1 MAGPRARAERNSELH
16 GSYDVA
22 MASAPETDGRRTAAA
37 ARRRAR
43 EQEIIAA
50 TRGLF
55 DARGVRDA
63 QIEDIAKAVGI
74 NRAIVYRHFTGKE
87 ELFALTLV
95 EYLDE
100 LRLSLAEAV
109 DASDEPAEQL
119 RALVSAFV
127 EYGVAHPAFVDCAQT
142 IMRRSGPDLLDE
154 ISESA
159 LFRLG
164 RSISGCLS
172 LLTQVLE
179 DGVEAGVFRVED
191 PVLLANTLYASA
203 LGALQ
208 LARVGI
214 LVKEV
219 APGIPTVGT
228 ISPDQ
233 VRDFV
238 ITSALAF
245 ARQ

>member
-1 MAGPRARAERNSELH
+1 MTT
-16 GSYDVA
+16 
-22 MASAPETDGRRTAAA
+22 APETDGRRTAAA

-43 EQEIIAA
+43 EKEIIAA

-55 DARGVRDA
+55 DKRGVRDA

-95 EYLDE
+95 GYLDE
-100 LRLSLAEAV
+100 LRGALSAATET
-109 DASDEPAEQL
+109 SDDPEQQL
-119 RALVSAFV
+119 TALVTAFV

-142 IMRRSGPDLLDE
+142 IMRRTGPDLLDE
-154 ISESA
+154 MSESA

-164 RSISGCLS
+164 RGISNCLAV
-172 LLTQVLE
+172 LTQVLE
-179 DGVEAGVFRVED
+179 HGVETGAFRVED
-191 PVLLANTLYASA
+191 PVLLANTLYASG

-214 LVKEV
+214 LVKEA

-228 ISPDQ
+228 ISPEQ
-233 VRDFV
+233 VRDYLV
-238 ITSALAF
+238 ASALAL
-245 ARQ
+245 ATR

>member
-1 MAGPRARAERNSELH
+1 MTT
-16 GSYDVA
+16 
-22 MASAPETDGRRTAAA
+22 APQSDGRRTAAA

-43 EQEIIAA
+43 EKDIIAA

-55 DARGVRDA
+55 DQRGVRDA

-95 EYLDE
+95 GYLDE
-100 LRLSLAEAV
+100 LRDDLAAAIETADDAEA
-109 DASDEPAEQL
+109 QL
-119 RALVSAFV
+119 TALVTAFV
-127 EYGVAHPAFVDCAQT
+127 AYGVAHPAFVDCAQT
-142 IMRRSGPDLLDE
+142 LMRRTGPDLLDE
-154 ISESA
+154 MSESA

-164 RSISGCLS
+164 RGISGCLAV
-172 LLTQVLE
+172 LTQVLE
-179 DGVEAGVFRVED
+179 HGVETGAFRVED
-191 PVLLANTLYASA
+191 PVLLANTLYASG

-214 LVKEV
+214 LVKEA

-228 ISPDQ
+228 ISAEQ
-233 VRDFV
+233 VRDYLV
-238 ITSALAF
+238 ASALAL
-245 ARQ
+245 ATR

>member
-1 MAGPRARAERNSELH
+1 MAT
-16 GSYDVA
+16 
-22 MASAPETDGRRTAAA
+22 APETDGRRTAAA

-43 EQEIIAA
+43 EKEIISA

-55 DARGVRDA
+55 DQRGVRDA

-100 LRLSLAEAV
+100 LRVALAEAV
-109 DASDEPAEQL
+109 AGSDDPAQQL
-119 RALVSAFV
+119 ADVVAAFV

-142 IMRRSGPDLLDE
+142 IMRRTGPDLLDE

-164 RSISGCLS
+164 RGISGCLA

-179 DGVEAGVFRVED
+179 DGVEKGEFRVED
-191 PVLLANTLYASA
+191 PVLLANTLYASG

-214 LVKEV
+214 LVKEA

-228 ISPDQ
+228 ISPEQ
-233 VRDFV
+233 VRDYLV
-238 ITSALAF
+238 ASALAL
-245 ARQ
+245 ATH

>member
-1 MAGPRARAERNSELH
+1 MTP
-16 GSYDVA
+16 
-22 MASAPETDGRRTAAA
+22 APETDGRRTAAA

-43 EQEIIAA
+43 EREIISA

-55 DARGVRDA
+55 DQRGVRDA

-100 LRLSLAEAV
+100 LRAAMS
-109 DASDEPAEQL
+109 DAIGGADSPEEQL

-142 IMRRSGPDLLDE
+142 IMRRTGPDLLDE
-154 ISESA
+154 ISEGA

-164 RSISGCLS
+164 RGISGCLAV
-172 LLTQVLE
+172 LTQVLE
-179 DGVEAGVFRVED
+179 DGVRAGVFTVED
-191 PVLLANTLYASA
+191 PVLLANTLYASG

-214 LVKEV
+214 LVKEA

-228 ISPDQ
+228 ISAEQ
-233 VRDFV
+233 VRDYLV
-238 ITSALAF
+238 ASALAL
-245 ARQ
+245 ATR

>member
-1 MAGPRARAERNSELH
+1 MT
-16 GSYDVA
+16 
-22 MASAPETDGRRTAAA
+22 SAPESDGRRTAAA

-43 EQEIIAA
+43 EKDIIAA

-55 DARGVRDA
+55 DKRGVRDA

-95 EYLDE
+95 GYLDE
-100 LRLSLAEAV
+100 LRADLAAAIETST
-109 DASDEPAEQL
+109 DAEQQL
-119 RALVSAFV
+119 TALVTAFV
-127 EYGVAHPAFVDCAQT
+127 EYGVAHAAFVDCAQT
-142 IMRRSGPDLLDE
+142 LMRRTGPDLLDE
-154 ISESA
+154 MSESA

-164 RSISGCLS
+164 RGISGCLAV
-172 LLTQVLE
+172 LTLVLE
-179 DGVEAGVFRVED
+179 HGVETEVFRVED
-191 PVLLANTLYASA
+191 PVLLANTLYASG

-214 LVKEV
+214 LVKEA

-228 ISPDQ
+228 ISPEQ
-233 VRDFV
+233 VRDYLV
-238 ITSALAF
+238 ASALAL
-245 ARQ
+245 ATR